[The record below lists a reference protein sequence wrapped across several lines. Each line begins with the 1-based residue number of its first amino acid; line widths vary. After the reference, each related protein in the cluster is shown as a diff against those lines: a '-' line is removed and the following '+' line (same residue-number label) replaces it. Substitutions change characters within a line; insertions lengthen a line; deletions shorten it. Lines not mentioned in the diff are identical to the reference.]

1 MLSFRFPPQLRWLVL
16 PRCYAWRWVKALEN
30 DADGRCSETCS
41 ETDGELGGNKG
52 NEGETSTGLKALPC
66 LASPVFSVPYEDAQK
81 VNPIQ
86 VRYQTAPRPDV
97 LIVHH
102 LRRGVNP

>member
-1 MLSFRFPPQLRWLVL
+1 M
-16 PRCYAWRWVKALEN
+16 EN

-52 NEGETSTGLKALPC
+52 NEGETFNKLKVLSC
-66 LASPVFSVPYEDAQK
+66 LASPVFSVAYEDTQK
-81 VNPIQ
+81 LNPIQ
-86 VRYQTAPRPDV
+86 VRYQAALRPDP

-102 LRRGVNP
+102 LGRGVNL